1 MANPYA
7 VLGLSPD
14 ADDAAVRARYLQLT
28 REFPPEQHPEKSAA
42 VRAAYDKLKDLD
54 ARAEHRLFGG
64 ADDET
69 IDELIDTAIRSGPIR
84 RITLNELFRMAG
96 VSGR

>member
-1 MANPYA
+1 MANPYT
-7 VLGLSPD
+7 VLGLPPD
-14 ADDAAVRARYLQLT
+14 ADDAAVRARYLHLT
-28 REFPPEQHPEKSAA
+28 REFPPEQHPETSAA

-69 IDELIDTAIRSGPIR
+69 IDALIDEARRIAPAR
-84 RITLNELFRMAG
+84 RITLNELFRVAG

>member
-7 VLGLSPD
+7 ILGLTAD
-14 ADDAAVRARYLQLT
+14 TDDAAVRARYLQLT

-42 VRAAYDKLKDLD
+42 IREAYERLKDLD
-54 ARAEHRLFGG
+54 ARAEDRLFGG
-64 ADDET
+64 EQDET
-69 IDELIDTAIRSGPIR
+69 LDAMLDELRSARPNR